1 MPPLVDMIWA
11 GGTEWTITSSGT
23 WTVPRTGRYMLEL
36 YGGGGSS
43 TFRSSYQGGSSCQSY
58 DSISL
63 KAGDVI
69 NVTIGE
75 GLDSSL
81 TGTRGGTT
89 TFGQYSV
96 LGGEKGS
103 DSAGG
108 AGSGNKGTNGQYA
121 VSYGARNNST
131 GTLGQIYGWGV
142 NGSSGSYTEGGHGA
156 VYLKYLG
163 A

>member
-1 MPPLVDMIWA
+1 MPPLVDMIL
-11 GGTEWTITSSGT
+11 GGQTEWKIIKSGT
-23 WTVPRTGRYMLEL
+23 WTVPKTGRYYIEL

-63 KAGDVI
+63 NVGDAI

-103 DSAGG
+103 DNAGG

-121 VSYGARNNST
+121 DYDARNNST
-131 GTLGQIYGWGV
+131 GTFGQIYGYGV
-142 NGSSGSYTEGGHGA
+142 NGSSGSYTIGGPGA
-156 VYLKYLG
+156 VYIKYLG